1 MRLIYV
7 SNLDVYFE
15 WTLVPCES
23 SGHCLP
29 QLPWPDQAK
38 KAISSPSTR
47 LELSV
52 KRHPYFHDRQT
63 LQGNLSTAGFQNA
76 SKKSTQANLL
86 RRRPFKDRS
95 IPSFGTK
102 IEGQIA
108 CVYIYNIYMDA
119 WIGLFSWLLWWV
131 RNYQDATFF
140 FWFHHQQAPPSVF
153 ISGCCI
159 SVQVVLSTVLE
170 ISLSLSLNPNIL
182 LVHSCLPQVI
192 ICIPKRR
199 KLSGFGPLSPGHILL
214 SLGQRN
220 THCLITCLVH
230 WIV

>member
-108 CVYIYNIYMDA
+108 CVYIYIIYIWMLELD
-119 WIGLFSWLLWWV
+119 FSPDYSDGWEIIKMLPSFFGFIINKLHLLYSSQGAVSQFKSFCQLSWK
-131 RNYQDATFF
+131 
-140 FWFHHQQAPPSVF
+140 SV
-153 ISGCCI
+153 
-159 SVQVVLSTVLE
+159 
-170 ISLSLSLNPNIL
+170 SLSLSIQTYSWCTPAY
-182 LVHSCLPQVI
+182 HRS
-192 ICIPKRR
+192 
-199 KLSGFGPLSPGHILL
+199 
-214 SLGQRN
+214 
-220 THCLITCLVH
+220 
-230 WIV
+230 